1 MSIVSFA
8 QNFEDVMLWRALKNI
23 TNGFY
28 VDIGA
33 NDPSIDS
40 VTHLFYQNGWSGIN
54 VEPLKEHF
62 TALVNNRERD
72 INLNYAVSNCTDEL
86 EIWESEVRGWAT
98 LDKQVAEQHELNGF
112 KGVWTKT
119 PVKTLT
125 QIFEQHLPPNTFDI
139 HFLKIDVEGVE
150 EAVVK
155 SNNWSKFRPWI
166 LVIESTAPNSQKE
179 NHEEWD
185 EVLIANDYIFS
196 YFDGLNRFYVSR
208 EHEEFVEYFKTP
220 PNVFDEFI
228 THDEYNN
235 RKKINTLENNIEIL
249 KVNYDELNKI
259 VEEKNEKFDHIS
271 NENLQLRNEIHEI
284 HNSNSWKLTLP
295 FRKISSFLKGN
306 EK

>member
-1 MSIVSFA
+1 MSIVSYA
-8 QNFEDVMLWRALKNI
+8 QNFEDVMLWRALKKI

-40 VTHLFYQNGWSGIN
+40 VTHLFYQNNWSGIN

-62 TALVNNRERD
+62 DALVNNRDRD
-72 INLNYAVSNCTDEL
+72 INLNCAVSNCTDEL

-98 LDKQVAEQHELNGF
+98 LDKKVADQHELNGF

-125 QIFEQHLPPNTFDI
+125 QILEQHLPSNVSDI

-155 SNNWSKFRPWI
+155 SNDWSKFRPWI
-166 LVIESTAPNSQKE
+166 LVIESTAPNSQNE
-179 NHEEWD
+179 SHEEWD
-185 EVLIANDYIFS
+185 EVLLKNDYIYS
-196 YFDGLNRFYVSR
+196 YFDGLNRFYVSK
-208 EHEEFVEYFKTP
+208 EHEELIGFFRTP

-228 THDEYNN
+228 THNEYKN
-235 RKKINTLENNIEIL
+235 RIKINAFEKEIEIL
-249 KVNYDELNKI
+249 KINYEELNR
-259 VEEKNEKFDHIS
+259 VYSEKDERLRSIS
-271 NENLQLRNEIHEI
+271 NENSQLINEIHEI
-284 HNSNSWKLTLP
+284 HNSNSWRLTLP
-295 FRKISSFLKGN
+295 FRKISSFLKGT